1 MNTFLD
7 EMYAVGPFLC
17 PNTGVYEIGEAWLSK

>member
-1 MNTFLD
+1 MTFLD

-17 PNTGVYEIGEAWLSK
+17 PNTGVYKIGETWLSK